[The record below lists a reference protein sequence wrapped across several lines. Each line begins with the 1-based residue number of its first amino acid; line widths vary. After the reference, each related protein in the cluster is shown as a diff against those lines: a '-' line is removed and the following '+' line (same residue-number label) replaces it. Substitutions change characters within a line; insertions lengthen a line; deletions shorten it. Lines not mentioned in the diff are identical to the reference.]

1 MSDIHFNDPGPGHR
15 VRGHDDRH
23 PDNGPCIFH
32 LRGTS
37 LSASLDWSESEK
49 VSMIVQVRP
58 TAAVTYYRDG
68 GSVTVDGVLDKFRSL
83 GNGEY
88 EVVLDLGG
96 LQPGVAPLRSLE
108 GDDGP
113 KAA

>member
-1 MSDIHFNDPGPGHR
+1 MT
-15 VRGHDDRH
+15 RH
-23 PDNGPCIFH
+23 PDSGPCIFH

-37 LSASLDWSESEK
+37 LSASLDYVELPHK

-58 TAAVTYYRDG
+58 TAGVTYYRSK

-96 LQPGVAPLRSLE
+96 VQPGVAPLRSME

-113 KAA
+113 QAA